1 VDSQPTLFR
10 PAPLGLNRIWILRY
24 ERACNQYEEV
34 VRPLSGHIGLAL
46 PIGSIA
52 PRVRARPLPPQTTE
66 LDPEVDLL
74 CRKLWDSFEGC
85 PES

>member
-1 VDSQPTLFR
+1 MHHDLHVAGPVFLAGRS
-10 PAPLGLNRIWILRY
+10 NHH
-24 ERACNQYEEV
+24 QYEEV

-66 LDPEVDLL
+66 LHPEVDRL

>member
-1 VDSQPTLFR
+1 
-10 PAPLGLNRIWILRY
+10 
-24 ERACNQYEEV
+24 V